1 MSHLAQIF
9 LDPLFDAL
17 LLLVLSYALRKRAPR
32 LAFALPAA
40 AMALLLFFASPV
52 VSNRLLYALEQ
63 PALTS
68 IKPDVTYDAV
78 IVLGGTMD
86 GMVTAD
92 TKSPAYDEAV
102 ERILATYDL
111 LRTNRA
117 RYAILSGS
125 SWNEGPG
132 EAPPEARLIA
142 QQLAAWGI
150 DPARIAVD
158 EASRNTHENAIE
170 STRIARERGWMRDVI
185 VTSAAHMKRARGCFA
200 KEGLEADTLAVDF
213 GAYDPAR
220 HWSRWGP
227 QASSLAESTGAIREW
242 VARIVYRMRGWSE

>member
-1 MSHLAQIF
+1 MTHFAQIF

-17 LLLVLSYALRKRAPR
+17 LLLALSYALRKRAPR
-32 LAFALPAA
+32 VALALPAA

-52 VSNRLLYALEQ
+52 VSNRLAFALEE

-68 IKPDVTYDAV
+68 MKPDVTYDAV
-78 IVLGGTMD
+78 ISLSGTMD

-92 TKSPAYDEAV
+92 TGAPAYDEAV
-102 ERILATYDL
+102 ERILATFDL

-117 RYAILSGS
+117 RFAIISGT
-125 SWNEGPG
+125 SWDAGPG
-132 EAPPEARLIA
+132 EAPPEAQLIA
-142 QQLAAWGI
+142 QQLEAWGI

-158 EASRNTHENAIE
+158 SVSRNTHENAIE
-170 STRIARERGWMRDVI
+170 STRIAREHGWTHDVL

-200 KEGLEADTLAVDF
+200 KEGLAVDTLAVDF
-213 GAYDPAR
+213 AAYDPAH

-227 QASSLAESTGAIREW
+227 RTSSLGESTAVIREW
-242 VARIVYRMRGWSE
+242 VARIVYRTRDWTE